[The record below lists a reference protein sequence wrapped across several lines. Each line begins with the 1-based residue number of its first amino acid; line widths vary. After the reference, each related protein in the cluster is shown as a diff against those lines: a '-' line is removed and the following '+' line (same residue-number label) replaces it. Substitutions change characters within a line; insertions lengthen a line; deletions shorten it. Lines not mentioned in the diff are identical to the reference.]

1 MSEGKIDLPNDL
13 ILSKSSDQLKVSLF
27 PSPIDFFHFRFS
39 AELASD
45 NSIPL
50 SPQWLYT
57 KSSDSKMDVRSPTP
71 VSRNPSD
78 PNLKDAWRLDAPEE
92 KKDWRKVV
100 PENETSR
107 RWREEERETGL
118 LGVRKVDRRKTERR
132 NDNVSSRETG
142 DVKNIASSDRWHD
155 VNSRAAVHE
164 PRRDN
169 KWSSRWGPDDK
180 EKETRSEKLDNNK
193 DKEEPQT
200 ESQSAVGSVRATSER
215 DSDPRDKWR
224 PRHRMESQSGGPN
237 PYRAAPGFGL
247 DKGRTEGPKVGFT
260 VGRGRASVTG
270 RGSSTTSIGAGA
282 FLRNESIPGKQSP
295 SASMFRYPRG
305 KVLDLYRKQK
315 PDPSLG
321 RVPTEMEEVASI
333 TQGALIEPLAFITP
347 DAEEEASLT
356 GILKGRITSSEAH
369 ISSGEESLGENS
381 LVEFRVPGSG
391 ETKVDGASLGVVIG
405 DKGSM
410 ASESHGSV
418 GVGYQ
423 VSHGSPEAAR
433 SVLDASRPLVASF
446 EQDYMGKLQQPDIE
460 VNHFEGAMPPE
471 EFMFLYID
479 PQGVIQ
485 GPFIGSDII
494 SWFEQG
500 FFGADLQVR
509 LANAPEGT
517 PFQDLGRV
525 MSYLKMEDV
534 HAHISDEKSE
544 LEQTSLKAN
553 SETGLSI
560 APVAESN
567 GSSAISST
575 GLSFS
580 VNNNTSAQDN
590 FQRKTESE
598 IYVKPPHAEDRS
610 FLDFSAQHEGRAGVS
625 GYASLKSSTSMHD
638 ASMEHS
644 RHSANLGEST
654 EAATQNQNENKLH
667 PFGVLWSEL
676 ESSNTPVN
684 LLPNRSYDP
693 MGEPTDSIDS
703 WPIDSRKNTQND
715 TNMSLDA
722 LTANRLS
729 QFEHVPNRFNIGDQL
744 PSNQHNQQQFQNWD
758 MMSHSGHGLKYP
770 EKAQDLDN
778 FIALQLREQQKI
790 QLQQQQKIQLQ
801 QQQKIQLQQ
810 QQQQKIQLQQRQLE
824 QEYQLHQKL
833 LQEQQQSHARQLQ
846 FQQILQGQTPDSR
859 FGQSH
864 DFHRSISVD
873 QMSVEQLLNELQ
885 KSSGHQS
892 HDFAQQMLLEQQ
904 LISELQR
911 SSGHP
916 SRNFAPYIEQLAAG
930 NFGQLPHE
938 GHQKEL
944 LEQLLST
951 QTQSQY
957 GQMQSQY
964 GQMQSQYGQL
974 QSDPI
979 RSLEHQLLQQEQ
991 LMQLANGVR
1000 HNSLLEEQ
1008 RHIDPLWPSDHNDQL
1023 LRSHPGIHRSRS
1035 SAGIRPL
1042 DFHQQ
1047 QQRPP
1052 FEDQFGQ
1059 HERNLSYQQQ
1069 LRQELF
1075 EQGLPFERS
1084 ASLPAS
1090 ASGLNL
1096 VDALNGLG
1104 LSQGL
1109 ELRDATVH
1117 MQSSGRLGNST
1128 PGFNQQNL
1136 RMQLGEPHFAQLEQT
1151 RERWPGADTQL
1162 AGDWAESQ
1170 FHRSNIDAEHN
1181 KMRRLGEDSNSW
1193 MVDGSSED
1201 KSKQL
1206 FMELLHQR
1214 PGHQSAESASMNRGE
1229 SFDRIHDGR
1238 LNASSTFG
1246 SHAFSDE
1253 QINRLPRDGNYM
1265 GPLHRNSS
1273 LRSGSIDD
1281 GRSTQNETQE
1291 ALGNMFAMNKDA
1303 NEIKNWNS
1311 MAPKIEGMG
1320 RMPFEGQDRM
1330 NRQLD
1335 SLVQGELPVVTPA
1348 QQTSFNISEPY
1359 SDNLVG
1365 EERRKD
1371 RMVVPSHG
1379 QESVLLKRPQS
1390 SHSSS
1395 SHEGLL
1401 EHLSDAAN
1409 RTAAT
1414 SYSGIEGGGG
1424 RREAGGAGGGNKGEA
1439 SFSEML
1445 KKSSSS
1451 SMKKVAAESSDAAT
1465 TEGGKGGGGGKKKG
1479 KKGRQLD
1486 PALLGFK
1493 VASNRILMGEIHR
1506 ADDF

>member
-1 MSEGKIDLPNDL
+1 
-13 ILSKSSDQLKVSLF
+13 
-27 PSPIDFFHFRFS
+27 
-39 AELASD
+39 
-45 NSIPL
+45 
-50 SPQWLYT
+50 
-57 KSSDSKMDVRSPTP
+57 MDVRSPTP
-71 VSRNPSD
+71 VPMGNPSD
-78 PNLKDAWRLDAPEE
+78 PNLKDAWRLDAPED
-92 KKDWRKVV
+92 KKDWRKIV

-132 NDNVSSRETG
+132 IDNVSSRETG

-237 PYRAAPGFGL
+237 SYRAAPGFGL

-305 KVLDLYRKQK
+305 KVLDLYRNQK
-315 PDPSLG
+315 PDP
-321 RVPTEMEEVASI
+321 RMPTEMEEVASI
-333 TQGALIEPLAFITP
+333 TQVALIEPLAFITP
-347 DAEEEASLT
+347 DAEEETSLT
-356 GILKGRITSSEAH
+356 GILKGRITSSEVH

-381 LVEFRVPGSG
+381 LVEFRLPDSG
-391 ETKVDGASLGVVIG
+391 ETKVDGASLGLANG

-410 ASESHGSV
+410 HNSDSDSEPTPNTYVLGLLGSHDGGPWGASSV
-418 GVGYQ
+418 SKLNSVASDSYQ
-423 VSHGSPEAAR
+423 VRHGSPEADRSAFDKS
-433 SVLDASRPLVASF
+433 SVLDRSEPLVASF
-446 EQDYMGKLQQPDIE
+446 EQEYFGNLQQSDVE
-460 VNHFEGAMPPE
+460 VNHSEGAMPPD
-471 EFMFLYID
+471 EFMFMYID

-485 GPFIGSDII
+485 GPFVGSDII

-500 FFGADLQVR
+500 FFGTDLQVR

-517 PFQDLGRV
+517 PFQDLGSV
-525 MSYLKMEDV
+525 MSYLKTE
-534 HAHISDEKSE
+534 SDRKSE
-544 LEQTSLKAN
+544 LGGTSLKVN
-553 SETGLSI
+553 SESGILI
-560 APVAESN
+560 APVAESS
-567 GSSAISST
+567 GSYSTHNDPSAH
-575 GLSFS
+575 
-580 VNNNTSAQDN
+580 DN
-590 FQRKTESE
+590 FHRKSESE
-598 IYVKPPHAEDRS
+598 AYAKPPHADERS
-610 FLDFSAQHEGRAGVS
+610 FLDFSAQDEEIVFPGRAGVS
-625 GYASLKSSTSMHD
+625 GYASVKSSTSMHD
-638 ASMEHS
+638 ALMEFPG
-644 RHSANLGEST
+644 HSAIPVEST
-654 EAATQNQNENKLH
+654 KAATGNQNENKLH

-676 ESSNTPVN
+676 ESGSTPVN
-684 LLPNRSYDP
+684 LLPSKSYGA
-693 MGEPTDSIDS
+693 MGEPTGSIDN
-703 WPIDSRKNTQND
+703 WPIDSRRTTHID
-715 TNMSLDA
+715 PNMSLDSRA
-722 LTANRLS
+722 ANRMS
-729 QFEHVPNRFNIGDQL
+729 QFDHESNRFNLGDQF
-744 PSNQHNQQQFQNWD
+744 PSNQHRQQQFQNQD
-758 MMSHSGHGLKYP
+758 MLSHSHMGDQ
-770 EKAQDLDN
+770 AQDLEH
-778 FIALQLREQQKI
+778 FITL

-810 QQQQKIQLQQRQLE
+810 QQKFQLQQQREIQLQQLQKFQLQQQRE
-824 QEYQLHQKL
+824 IQLQQEHKLHQQL
-833 LQEQQQSHARQLQ
+833 LQEQQQSHARQFHL
-846 FQQILQGQTPDSR
+846 QQILQGQAPDSS

-864 DFHRSISVD
+864 DFPRSKSVD
-873 QMSVEQLLNELQ
+873 QILLEQQLMNELQ
-885 KSSGHQS
+885 KSSGYPS
-892 HDFAQQMLLEQQ
+892 H
-904 LISELQR
+904 
-911 SSGHP
+911 
-916 SRNFAPYIEQLAAG
+916 NFAPYMEHLAAE

-944 LEQLLST
+944 LDQLLQS
-951 QTQSQY
+951 QYGQLQSQY
-957 GQMQSQY
+957 GQMQSQH
-964 GQMQSQYGQL
+964 GQL
-974 QSDPI
+974 QSESI

-991 LMQLANGVR
+991 LLQLANGAR

-1008 RHIDPLWPSDHNDQL
+1008 RHFDPLWPSDHNDQL

-1052 FEDQFGQ
+1052 FEDHFGQ
-1059 HERNLSYQQQ
+1059 LERNLSYQQQ

-1084 ASLPAS
+1084 GSS
-1090 ASGLNL
+1090 EINL
-1096 VDALNGLG
+1096 EEALKEIG
-1104 LSQGL
+1104 LSNG
-1109 ELRDATVH
+1109 
-1117 MQSSGRLGNST
+1117 
-1128 PGFNQQNL
+1128 P
-1136 RMQLGEPHFAQLEQT
+1136 FAKPLYGQLEPT

-1193 MVDGSSED
+1193 MVDGSTDD

-1214 PGHQSAESASMNRGE
+1214 PGQQSAESASMNRGE
-1229 SFDRIHDGR
+1229 LYDRMAPSGRGLADHDGR

-1246 SHAFSDE
+1246 SRAFSDE

-1265 GPLHRNSS
+1265 GSLHRNSS

-1281 GRSTQNETQE
+1281 GRSTQNETQ
-1291 ALGNMFAMNKDA
+1291 AFGNMFAMNKEA
-1303 NEIKNWNS
+1303 NDIKNWNNVP
-1311 MAPKIEGMG
+1311 PKNEGMMSFETQE
-1320 RMPFEGQDRM
+1320 RMGK
-1330 NRQLD
+1330 QLD
-1335 SLVQGELPVVTPA
+1335 FLVQGELPVATPA
-1348 QQTSFNISEPY
+1348 QQCSFNISEPY

-1424 RREAGGAGGGNKGEA
+1424 RREAGGAAGVNRGEA

-1451 SMKKVAAESSDAAT
+1451 SMKKVAAESSDAT
-1465 TEGGKGGGGGKKKG
+1465 TTDGGKGGGGGKKKG